1 MPTAGRT
8 SVLYDKR
15 AMGRDYVDL
24 DCSFAPN
31 GSSAVAATGN
41 RGRGLYSVS
50 RTGAGLFTLTFTD
63 DFVALVAATA
73 TVQFTTDA
81 TDIYVQLGDFTA
93 GTATARPTL
102 KLRTMTATTPTD
114 IAANANNRIFLK
126 LTFRKGDITP

>member
-31 GSSAVAATGN
+31 GSSAVSAASN

-63 DFVALVAATA
+63 DFVALVAVNI
-73 TVQFTTDA
+73 TVQVTGDA
-81 TDIYVQLGDFTA
+81 TDLYAQVGDFTA
-93 GTATARPTL
+93 GTSTARPTL
-102 KLRTMTATTPTD
+102 KLRLMTATTPTD
-114 IAANANNRIFLK
+114 LAANANNRVFIK
-126 LTFRKGDITP
+126 ATFRKGDVTP

>member
-1 MPTAGRT
+1 MPRT
-8 SVLYDKR
+8 SVLYEKR

-31 GSSAVAATGN
+31 GSSAVSAASN
-41 RGRGLYSVS
+41 RGRGLYSVT

-63 DFVALVAATA
+63 DFIALVAACA

-93 GTATARPTL
+93 GTSSARPTL

-126 LTFRKGDITP
+126 LTFRKGDVTP